1 MTVFREDEIMTRATE
16 IKASRRKI
24 RESTGERVFNLL
36 NIAVMA
42 VVMVITLYPMLY
54 VLFASV
60 SDPIEIL
67 RHNGLLWFPKG
78 FQIQAYVHVF
88 KNPLLLSGYRNTIVY
103 VVIGT
108 ALNLTLTTVG
118 AYVLSRKQFIP
129 RNFVMMMITFTMFF
143 SGGLIPSFILVK
155 GLGMY
160 DNMLA
165 LIIPK
170 AISAY
175 NLIVMRTSLASMPV
189 SLEESARIDGARDLT
204 IIAKIVI
211 PLSMPI
217 ISVMLLFYSVEHW
230 NAWFDAMIFIR
241 NRRLYPLQLILR
253 EILIGATQTN
263 LLSSVS
269 DDSIRT
275 GLEELVKYATVIVS
289 TLPVLVVYPLL
300 QKHFVQGVMVGAVKQ

>member
-1 MTVFREDEIMTRATE
+1 MTGAAQTKPGRA
-16 IKASRRKI
+16 I
-24 RESTGERVFNLL
+24 RESAGGRAFNAF
-36 NIAVMA
+36 NIIFMT
-42 VVMVITLYPMLY
+42 VVMVVTLYPLMY

-67 RHNGLLWFPKG
+67 RHNGLLWRPKG
-78 FQIQAYVHVF
+78 FQLQAYAHVF
-88 KNPLLLSGYRNTIVY
+88 KNPLLLSGYRNTIFY
-103 VVIGT
+103 VVAGT
-108 ALNLTLTTVG
+108 ALNLALTTIG
-118 AYVLSRKQFIP
+118 AYVLSRKQFLP
-129 RNFVMMMITFTMFF
+129 RNAIMLMITFTMFF

-175 NLIVMRTSLASMPV
+175 NLIVMRASLASMPV

-204 IIAKIVI
+204 IIAKIVV

-230 NAWFDAMIFIR
+230 NAWFDAMIYIR
-241 NRRLYPLQLILR
+241 ERKLYPLQLILR

-263 LLSSVS
+263 LISSVS

-289 TLPVLVVYPLL
+289 TLPVLAVYPML
-300 QKHFVQGVMVGAVKQ
+300 QKHFVQGVMVGAIKQ